1 MTIATERRPVPRA
14 FFASVRGKLTLFVTL
29 LVALA
34 TVSLT
39 LAGYSFVRE
48 MLRDELREEL
58 NLRGAGLREVMLSYI
73 AQQHERASLVAS
85 RTRLRQLLR
94 ARLDGEVESEA
105 FVSQTRRILLDARQS
120 TRDFLDI
127 RIAGLDGRIVTAT
140 DEASLGTDVSE
151 DPAYLE
157 GRAQATLGLPQPA
170 QNGHQAKLSAPA
182 RTNEGRELGV
192 VMVELDVRPMLGLL
206 EAIRSGHE
214 TARARLA
221 TRTGERIRYVF
232 PISPDS
238 PILEV
243 DAGDDMAMERALA
256 GDSGF
261 LDTHPFRGRDVVAAY
276 RPTGY
281 RDWALVTQVD
291 AAEAYAPV
299 ERLRRL
305 ALLASLV
312 VLLIAAYG
320 AFRIATGFTRP
331 LLSLSSSA
339 EAIEQ
344 GDLDVSAPVV
354 SRDEVG
360 DLSIAFNRMA
370 EGLKRHRD
378 HLEELVRERTDDLE
392 ARGEELEHSR
402 DQLEALV
409 HLLEHQ
415 ADVAQRD
422 LHRAEIIQRSLLP
435 HAPPPLPDFTVQ
447 TLYRPGRSVGGD
459 LYDVVGVGDRHVVLV
474 IADASGH
481 GVSAAM
487 LSVLFKHRLRVVD
500 EASGRPCRPA
510 AALRSLNTS
519 LRRDI
524 TAPGLFIT
532 AAYCLLDTETHELV
546 ISSAGHPPLLW
557 LRATGETRRIDA
569 TGPALGLYADAAFAE
584 HRCRLGQGDQM
595 LLYTDG
601 LLAPERE
608 HSSGPEQIAD
618 ALRSLEG
625 DREPLRKL
633 FGELAHGAAWE
644 DRDDA
649 TIVLLEA
656 RPGQSSFDEPAR
668 DESPERSPSSPLVL
682 TYAELDQATLIAAR
696 GRATWSHAETFFE
709 AAEGVIEEKRA
720 LILDLSGCEYLDS
733 TFLGTLF
740 QVASEA
746 EVASVPLRIQGV
758 LPSVR
763 NWLEELSMHSVLAR
777 VSEDA
782 VALPTDMQKLAEARS
797 DSTHERLRLL
807 RAHELLAR
815 LSDANREKFQ
825 EVVDTLRSEIGKTRP
840 GRTILASGTAIRSK
854 PSSA

>member
-1 MTIATERRPVPRA
+1 MPGRA
-14 FFASVRGKLTLFVTL
+14 PGTFSTS
-29 LVALA
+29 ALPDPTA
-34 TVSLT
+34 
-39 LAGYSFVRE
+39 A
-48 MLRDELREEL
+48 
-58 NLRGAGLREVMLSYI
+58 I
-73 AQQHERASLVAS
+73 
-85 RTRLRQLLR
+85 
-94 ARLDGEVESEA
+94 
-105 FVSQTRRILLDARQS
+105 I
-120 TRDFLDI
+120 
-127 RIAGLDGRIVTAT
+127 TAT
-140 DEASLGTDVSE
+140 DDASLGRDVSR
-151 DPAYLE
+151 DPAWLE
-157 GRAQATLGLPQPA
+157 GRSRATLGLPQPGET
-170 QNGHQAKLSAPA
+170 GHRAMLSAPA
-182 RTNEGRELGV
+182 RTNEGRDLGV

-214 TARARLA
+214 TASVRLG
-221 TRTGERIRYVF
+221 TRLGDGIRYIF
-232 PISPDS
+232 PIPGEP

-243 DAGDDMAMERALA
+243 EAAFDAAMARALA
-256 GDSGF
+256 GEAGF
-261 LDTHPFRGRDVVAAY
+261 LDTHPFRGRDVVAAF

-281 RDWALVTQVD
+281 ADWALVTQVD

-299 ERLRRL
+299 ERLRWL
-305 ALLASLV
+305 ALIASLF
-312 VLLIAAYG
+312 VLIIAAYG
-320 AFRIATGFTRP
+320 ALRVATGFTRP
-331 LLSLSSSA
+331 LLSLSQA
-339 EAIEQ
+339 VKAIEK
-344 GDLDVSAPVV
+344 GDLDVSAPVA

-360 DLSIAFNRMA
+360 DLSLAFNRMA

-378 HLEELVRERTDDLE
+378 HLEDLVRERTNDLE

-435 HAPPPLPDFTVQ
+435 HSPPPLPDFTVQ

-459 LYDVVGVGDRHVVLV
+459 LYDVVGIGNHHVVLV

-487 LSVLFKHRLRVVD
+487 LSVLFKHRLRVLD

-510 AALRSLNTS
+510 AALRALNTS

-532 AAYCLLDTETHELV
+532 AAYCLLDTRSRELV
-546 ISSAGHPPLLW
+546 VSSAGHPSLIW
-557 LRATGETRRIDA
+557 LRANGETRNIDA

-601 LLAPERE
+601 LLDPERE
-608 HSSGPEQIAD
+608 HPSATDRIAD
-618 ALRSLEG
+618 TLRSLQG
-625 DREPLRKL
+625 DRAPLRKL
-633 FGELAHGAAWE
+633 FGELAHGVSSE
-644 DRDDA
+644 ERDDA
-649 TIVLLEA
+649 TLVLLEA
-656 RPGQSSFDEPAR
+656 RPGESSFDEPAR
-668 DESPERSPSSPLVL
+668 DDSLTRSPASPLEL
-682 TYAELDQATLIAAR
+682 TYAEFDEATLIAAR

-709 AAEGVIEEKRA
+709 AAEAVLEERRS

-746 EVASVPLRIQGV
+746 EDESVPLRIQGV

-763 NWLEELSMHSVLAR
+763 KWLEELSMHSVLAR
-777 VSEDA
+777 VSEEA
-782 VALPTDMQKLAEARS
+782 VELPRVMQKLTEARS

-825 EVVDTLRSEIGKTRP
+825 EVVDTLRSEIGKTGPEHRSGREP
-840 GRTILASGTAIRSK
+840 GARSTG
-854 PSSA
+854 AG

>member
-1 MTIATERRPVPRA
+1 MTSATERGGGPRT
-14 FFASVRGKLTLFVTL
+14 FFRSLRGKLTCFVTL

-34 TVSLT
+34 ALASI
-39 LAGYSFVRE
+39 LAGYAYVRE

-58 NLRGAGLREVMLSYI
+58 SLRGAGLREVMLSYVG
-73 AQQHERASLVAS
+73 QQRERASLVAS

-94 ARLDGEVESEA
+94 AHLDGAVEPGA
-105 FVSQTRRILLDARQS
+105 FVTQTRRILLDARQS

-127 RIAGLDGRIVTAT
+127 RIADPEGRVVTAT
-140 DEASLGTDVSE
+140 DVASLGTDVSR
-151 DPAYLE
+151 DPAFRT
-157 GRAQATLGLPQPA
+157 GRSQATLGLPRPEGT
-170 QNGHQAKLSAPA
+170 GHRAMLSAPA
-182 RTNEGRELGV
+182 RTNEGRALGV
-192 VMVELDVRPMLGLL
+192 VLVELDVRPMLGLL

-214 TARARLA
+214 SARVRLA
-221 TRTGERIRYVF
+221 TRPGERIRYVF
-232 PISPDS
+232 PIPGE
-238 PILEV
+238 PPVLEV
-243 DAGDDMAMERALA
+243 DATADAAMARALA
-256 GDSGF
+256 GETGF

-276 RPTGY
+276 QPTGY

-291 AAEAYAPV
+291 AADAYAPV
-299 ERLRRL
+299 ERLRQV
-305 ALLASLV
+305 ALLASLL
-312 VLLIAAYG
+312 VLVIAGYG
-320 AFRIATGFTRP
+320 AFRIAAGFTRP
-331 LLSLSSSA
+331 ILALAQSA
-339 EAIEQ
+339 HAIEK
-344 GDLDVSAPVV
+344 GDLDVRAPAT

-360 DLSIAFNRMA
+360 DLSLAFNRMA
-370 EGLKRHRD
+370 ESLRRHRD
-378 HLEELVRERTDDLE
+378 HLEDLVRERTGDLE
-392 ARGEELEHSR
+392 TRGAQLEHSR

-435 HAPPPLPDFTVQ
+435 HSPPPLPDFTVQ

-510 AALRSLNTS
+510 EALRALNTS

-532 AAYCLLDTETHELV
+532 AAYCLLDTERRELV
-546 ISSAGHPPLLW
+546 VSSAGHPPLLW
-557 LRATGETRRIDA
+557 LRANGETRNIDA

-584 HRCRLGQGDQM
+584 HRCRLGRGDQM

-601 LLAPERE
+601 LLDSERE
-608 HSSGPEQIAD
+608 HPPGTDRIAD

-625 DREPLRKL
+625 QRMPLRKL
-633 FGELAHGAAWE
+633 FGELARGASSE

-656 RPGQSSFDEPAR
+656 RPGQSSFDEPAW
-668 DESPERSPSSPLVL
+668 DESVARAPAPPLEL
-682 TYAELDQATLIAAR
+682 SYAELDEATLIAAR

-709 AAEGVIEEKRA
+709 AAEAVIEENRS
-720 LILDLSGCEYLDS
+720 LIVDLSGCEYLDS

-746 EVASVPLRIQGV
+746 EAASVPLRIQGV

-763 NWLEELSMHSVLAR
+763 TWLEELSMHSVLAR
-777 VSEDA
+777 VSEEA
-782 VALPTDMQKLAEARS
+782 VEVPREMRKLSEARS
-797 DSTHERLRLL
+797 DRTHERLRLL

-825 EVVDTLRSEIGKTRP
+825 DVVETLRSEIGEAGAGARP
-840 GRTILASGTAIRSK
+840 ARERRARSSGAG
-854 PSSA
+854 

>member
-1 MTIATERRPVPRA
+1 MTTATDRHSVPRA
-14 FFASVRGKLTLFVTL
+14 FFASVRGKLTVFVTL
-29 LVALA
+29 LVALV

-39 LAGYSFVRE
+39 LAGYSYVRD

-58 NLRGAGLREVMLSYI
+58 GLRGAGLREVMLSYVS
-73 AQQHERASLVAS
+73 QQHERVSLVAS
-85 RTRLRQLLR
+85 RTRLRQLLS
-94 ARLDGEVESEA
+94 AHLDGKVEPEL

-140 DEASLGTDVSE
+140 DGASLGRDVSR

-157 GRAQATLGLPQPA
+157 GRAMATLGLPKPMET
-170 QNGHQAKLSAPA
+170 GHQAMLSAPA

-206 EAIRSGHE
+206 EAIRGGHE
-214 TARARLA
+214 TARVRLA
-221 TRTGERIRYVF
+221 TRLGERIRYIF
-232 PISPDS
+232 PIPADP

-243 DAGDDMAMERALA
+243 DAAADTAMAHALA
-256 GDSGF
+256 GETGF

-276 RPTGY
+276 RPTGH

-299 ERLRRL
+299 ERLYRL
-305 ALLASLV
+305 AWIASLL
-312 VLLIAAYG
+312 VLGIAAYG

-331 LLSLSSSA
+331 LRSLSRA
-339 EAIEQ
+339 AKAIEG
-344 GDLDVSAPVV
+344 GDLDVSARVI

-360 DLSIAFNRMA
+360 DLSLAFDHMA

-378 HLEELVRERTDDLE
+378 HLEDLVRERTNDLE

-435 HAPPPLPDFTVQ
+435 HSPPPLPDFTVQ
-447 TLYRPGRSVGGD
+447 TLYRPGHSVGGD

-510 AALRSLNTS
+510 EALRALNTS
-519 LRRDI
+519 LRGDI

-532 AAYCLLDTETHELV
+532 AAYCLLDTESRELV
-546 ISSAGHPPLLW
+546 VSSAGHPPLLW
-557 LRATGETRRIDA
+557 LRANGETRNIDA
-569 TGPALGLYADAAFAE
+569 TGPALGLYADAAFTE
-584 HRCRLGQGDQM
+584 HRCCLGRGDQM

-601 LLAPERE
+601 LLDPERE
-608 HSSGPEQIAD
+608 HPSGPEQIAD
-618 ALRSLEG
+618 ALRSLQG
-625 DREPLRKL
+625 DRAPLRKL
-633 FGELAHGAAWE
+633 FGELAHGVSWE

-656 RPGQSSFDEPAR
+656 RPGESSFDEPAR
-668 DESPERSPSSPLVL
+668 DESLTRSPASPLKL
-682 TYAELDQATLIAAR
+682 TYAELDEATLIAAR
-696 GRATWSHAETFFE
+696 GPATWSHAETFFE
-709 AAEGVIEEKRA
+709 AAEAVLEENRS
-720 LILDLSGCEYLDS
+720 LIVDLSGCEYLDS

-763 NWLEELSMHSVLAR
+763 AWLEELSMHSVLAL
-777 VSEDA
+777 VTEEA
-782 VALPTDMQKLAEARS
+782 VKLPRDMQKLTEARS
-797 DSTHERLRLL
+797 DRTHERLRLL

-825 EVVDTLRSEIGKTRP
+825 EVVDTLRSEIGKTGP
-840 GRTILASGTAIRSK
+840 GRRSDRKSRTKSSGAG
-854 PSSA
+854 

>member
-1 MTIATERRPVPRA
+1 
-14 FFASVRGKLTLFVTL
+14 
-29 LVALA
+29 
-34 TVSLT
+34 
-39 LAGYSFVRE
+39 
-48 MLRDELREEL
+48 
-58 NLRGAGLREVMLSYI
+58 MLSYV
-73 AQQHERASLVAS
+73 AQQHERVSLVAS

-94 ARLDGEVESEA
+94 AHLDGEVEPEP

-140 DEASLGTDVSE
+140 DDASLGTDVSR

-157 GRAQATLGLPQPA
+157 GRSRETLGLPQPA
-170 QNGHQAKLSAPA
+170 ETGHQAMLSAPA

-214 TARARLA
+214 TARVRLA
-221 TRTGERIRYVF
+221 TRLGERIRYIF
-232 PISPDS
+232 PIQAEP
-238 PILEV
+238 PILEAE
-243 DAGDDMAMERALA
+243 AGADMAMARALA
-256 GDSGF
+256 GESGF
-261 LDTHPFRGRDVVAAY
+261 LDTHPFRGREVVAAF
-276 RPTGY
+276 RPAGY

-299 ERLRRL
+299 ERLRQL
-305 ALLASLV
+305 ALLASFFVLV
-312 VLLIAAYG
+312 IAAYG

-331 LLSLSSSA
+331 LLSLSWA
-339 EAIEQ
+339 AKAIEE
-344 GDLDVSAPVV
+344 GDLDVSAPVA

-360 DLSIAFNRMA
+360 DLSLAFNRMA

-378 HLEELVRERTDDLE
+378 HLEELVHERTNDLE

-422 LHRAEIIQRSLLP
+422 LHRAEVIQRSLLP
-435 HAPPPLPDFTVQ
+435 HSPPPLPDFTVQ

-459 LYDVVGVGDRHVVLV
+459 LYDVVGVGDRHVVIV

-500 EASGRPCRPA
+500 EASGRPRRPA
-510 AALRSLNTS
+510 EALRTLNAS

-532 AAYCLLDTETHELV
+532 AAYCLLDTENRELV
-546 ISSAGHPPLLW
+546 VSSAGHPPLIW
-557 LRATGETRRIDA
+557 LQANGETRNIDA

-584 HRCRLGQGDQM
+584 HRCRLGQGDQI

-601 LLAPERE
+601 LLDPERA
-608 HSSGPEQIAD
+608 HVSGTKRIAD

-625 DREPLRKL
+625 DRAPLRKL
-633 FGELAHGAAWE
+633 FGELAHGVSWE

-656 RPGQSSFDEPAR
+656 RPGESSFDEPAR
-668 DESPERSPSSPLVL
+668 DESLERGSASPLEL
-682 TYAELDQATLIAAR
+682 TYAEFDDATLIAVR
-696 GRATWSHAETFFE
+696 GRATWSQAETFFE
-709 AAEGVIEEKRA
+709 ATEAVIEEKRS

-746 EVASVPLRIQGV
+746 EVELVPLRIQGV

-763 NWLEELSMHSVLAR
+763 AWLEELSMHSVLAR
-777 VSEDA
+777 VTEEE
-782 VALPTDMQKLAEARS
+782 VELPRNMQKLTEARS

-825 EVVDTLRSEIGKTRP
+825 EVVDTLRSEIGKTGL
-840 GRTILASGTAIRSK
+840 GRQSGREPRARS
-854 PSSA
+854 SGAG

>member
-1 MTIATERRPVPRA
+1 MTNATDRRPGPRT
-14 FFASVRGKLTLFVTL
+14 FFRSVRGKLTAFVTL

-34 TVSLT
+34 TIALS
-39 LAGYSFVRE
+39 LAGYSFVRD

-58 NLRGAGLREVMLSYI
+58 GLHGAGLREVILSYV
-73 AQQHERASLVAS
+73 AHQQERASLVAS

-94 ARLDGEVESEA
+94 AHLEGEVEAEPFLA
-105 FVSQTRRILLDARQS
+105 QTRRILLDAKQS
-120 TRDFLDI
+120 TRGFLDI
-127 RIAGLDGRIVTAT
+127 RIADLDGRVITAT
-140 DEASLGTDVSE
+140 DDASLGRDVSR
-151 DPAYLE
+151 DPTYRE
-157 GRAQATLGLPQPA
+157 GRTEATLGLPRSA
-170 QNGHQAKLSAPA
+170 GGEHRALLSAPA
-182 RTNEGRELGV
+182 RTNEGRALGV
-192 VMVELDVRPMLGLL
+192 VMVDLDVGPLLGVIG
-206 EAIRSGHE
+206 AIRSGHE
-214 TARARLA
+214 TARARLG
-221 TRTGERIRYVF
+221 TQWGERIRYIF
-232 PISPDS
+232 PIPAT
-238 PILEV
+238 PPVLEV
-243 DAGDDMAMERALA
+243 ETSADAAMGRALS
-256 GDSGF
+256 GESGF
-261 LDTHPFRGRDVVAAY
+261 LDTHPFRGREVVTAY
-276 RPTGY
+276 LPTGY
-281 RDWALVTQVD
+281 RDWALVAQVD

-299 ERLRRL
+299 ERLRRI
-305 ALLASLV
+305 ALLGALLV
-312 VLLIAAYG
+312 IAIAAFG
-320 AFRIATGFTRP
+320 ALRIATGFTRP
-331 LLSLSSSA
+331 ILSLSRA
-339 EAIEQ
+339 ARAIEK
-344 GDLDVSAPVV
+344 GDLEVRAPEV

-360 DLSIAFNRMA
+360 DLSLAFNRMA

-378 HLEELVRERTDDLE
+378 HLEDLVRERTNDLE

-435 HAPPPLPDFTVQ
+435 HSPPPLPDFTVQ

-500 EASGRPCRPA
+500 EATNRPCRPA
-510 AALRSLNTS
+510 EALRELNAS
-519 LRRDI
+519 LRSDI

-532 AAYCLLDTETHELV
+532 AAYCLLDTESRELV
-546 ISSAGHPPLLW
+546 VGSAGHPPLLW
-557 LRATGETRRIDA
+557 LRANGETRTIDA
-569 TGPALGLYADAAFAE
+569 TGPALGLYADAVFAE
-584 HRCRLGQGDQM
+584 HRCRLGQGDQV

-601 LLAPERE
+601 LLDAARE
-608 HSSGPEQIAD
+608 HPSGTQRVAD

-625 DREPLRKL
+625 EREPLRRL
-633 FGELAHGAAWE
+633 FGDLARGASWE

-656 RPGQSSFDEPAR
+656 RPGESSFDEPAR
-668 DESPERSPSSPLVL
+668 DESLERAPASPLEL
-682 TYAELDQATLIAAR
+682 TYAELDEATLIAAR

-709 AAEGVIEEKRA
+709 AAEAVIEEKRA
-720 LILDLSGCEYLDS
+720 LIMDLSGCEYLDS

-746 EVASVPLRIQGV
+746 EGASVPLRIQGV
-758 LPSVR
+758 LPAVR
-763 NWLEELSMHSVLAR
+763 TWLEELSMHSVLAR

-782 VALPTDMQKLAEARS
+782 VPLPRDMQRLAEARS
-797 DSTHERLRLL
+797 DRTHERLRLL

-825 EVVDTLRSEIGKTRP
+825 EVVDTLRSEIAEAGP
-840 GRTILASGTAIRSK
+840 GRQPEREPRVKSSGAG
-854 PSSA
+854 

>member
-1 MTIATERRPVPRA
+1 MTSTTARRSGPQA
-14 FFASVRGKLTLFVTL
+14 FFASVRGKLTAFVTL
-29 LVALA
+29 LLA
-34 TVSLT
+34 VVTISLT
-39 LAGYSFVRE
+39 FAGYSFVRD

-58 NLRGAGLREVMLSYI
+58 NLRGAGLREVMLSYV
-73 AQQHERASLVAS
+73 AQQHERVSLVAS

-94 ARLDGEVESEA
+94 AHLDDEVEPES
-105 FVSQTRRILLDARQS
+105 FLSQTRRILLDARQS

-127 RIAGLDGRIVTAT
+127 RIAGPDGRIVTAT
-140 DEASLGTDVSE
+140 DDASLGTDVSR
-151 DPAYLE
+151 DPTYLE
-157 GRAQATLGLPQPA
+157 GHFQATLGLPQPA
-170 QNGHQAKLSAPA
+170 ETGHRAMLSAPA

-214 TARARLA
+214 TARVRLA
-221 TRTGERIRYVF
+221 TRLGERIRYIF
-232 PISPDS
+232 PIPGEP

-243 DAGDDMAMERALA
+243 ETAADAAMARALA
-256 GDSGF
+256 GEAGF
-261 LDTHPFRGRDVVAAY
+261 LDTHPFRGREVVAAY
-276 RPTGY
+276 RPAGY

-299 ERLRRL
+299 ERLRQL
-305 ALLASLV
+305 ALLASLF
-312 VLLIAAYG
+312 VLVIAAYG
-320 AFRIATGFTRP
+320 AYRIATGFTRP
-331 LLSLSSSA
+331 LLSLSRA
-339 EAIEQ
+339 AKAIEE
-344 GDLDVSAPVV
+344 GDLEVSAPVA
-354 SRDEVG
+354 SHDEVG
-360 DLSIAFNRMA
+360 DLSLAFNRMA

-378 HLEELVRERTDDLE
+378 HLEDLVRERTNDLE
-392 ARGEELEHSR
+392 TRGEELEHSR

-435 HAPPPLPDFTVQ
+435 HSPPPLPDFTVQ

-487 LSVLFKHRLRVVD
+487 LSVLFKHRLRVAD

-510 AALRSLNTS
+510 EALRALNTS

-532 AAYCLLDTETHELV
+532 AAYCLLDTDSRELLV
-546 ISSAGHPPLLW
+546 SSAGHPPLLW
-557 LRATGETRRIDA
+557 LRANGETRTIDA

-584 HRCRLGQGDQM
+584 HRCRLGQGDQI

-601 LLAPERE
+601 LLDPERE
-608 HSSGPEQIAD
+608 HTFGAERIAD

-625 DREPLRKL
+625 DRAPLRKL
-633 FGELAHGAAWE
+633 FGELAHGVSWE

-656 RPGQSSFDEPAR
+656 RPGESSFDEPAR
-668 DESPERSPSSPLVL
+668 DESLERSPASPLEL
-682 TYAELDQATLIAAR
+682 TYAEFDDATLIAAR

-709 AAEGVIEEKRA
+709 ATEAVIEEKRS

-746 EVASVPLRIQGV
+746 EVESVPLRIQGV

-763 NWLEELSMHSVLAR
+763 ARLEELSMHSVLAR
-777 VSEDA
+777 VTEKA
-782 VALPTDMQKLAEARS
+782 VELPRNMQKLTEARS

-825 EVVDTLRSEIGKTRP
+825 EVVDTLRSEIGKTGL
-840 GRTILASGTAIRSK
+840 GRQSGREPRARS
-854 PSSA
+854 SGAG

>member
-1 MTIATERRPVPRA
+1 MTSTTERPSVPRA
-14 FFASVRGKLTLFVTL
+14 FFASVRGKLTAFVTL
-29 LVALA
+29 LLALV
-34 TVSLT
+34 TISLT
-39 LAGYSFVRE
+39 FAGYSFVRD

-58 NLRGAGLREVMLSYI
+58 NLRGAGLREVMLSYV
-73 AQQHERASLVAS
+73 AQQHERVSLVAS

-94 ARLDGEVESEA
+94 ARLDGEVESEL
-105 FVSQTRRILLDARQS
+105 FLSQTRRILLDARQS

-140 DEASLGTDVSE
+140 DDASLGTDVSR
-151 DPAYLE
+151 DLAYLE
-157 GRAQATLGLPQPA
+157 GRSRATLGLPQPA
-170 QNGHQAKLSAPA
+170 ETGHQAMLSAPA

-214 TARARLA
+214 TARVRLA
-221 TRTGERIRYVF
+221 TRLGERIRYIF
-232 PISPDS
+232 PLQAEP

-243 DAGDDMAMERALA
+243 EAAADVAMAHALA
-256 GDSGF
+256 GESGF

-276 RPTGY
+276 RPAGY

-299 ERLRRL
+299 ERLRQL
-305 ALLASLV
+305 ALLASFFVLV
-312 VLLIAAYG
+312 IAAYG

-331 LLSLSSSA
+331 LLSLSRA
-339 EAIEQ
+339 AKAIEE
-344 GDLDVSAPVV
+344 GDLDVSAPVA

-360 DLSIAFNRMA
+360 DLSLAFNRMA
-370 EGLKRHRD
+370 EGLRRHRD
-378 HLEELVRERTDDLE
+378 HLEDLVRERTDDLE

-435 HAPPPLPDFTVQ
+435 HSPPPLPDFTVQ

-459 LYDVVGVGDRHVVLV
+459 LYDVVGVGDRHVVIV

-510 AALRSLNTS
+510 EALRALNTS

-532 AAYCLLDTETHELV
+532 AAYCLLDTDSRELV
-546 ISSAGHPPLLW
+546 VSSAGHPPLIW
-557 LRATGETRRIDA
+557 LGTNGETRAIDA

-584 HRCRLGQGDQM
+584 HRCRLGQGDQI

-601 LLAPERE
+601 LLDPERE
-608 HSSGPEQIAD
+608 HPSGTERIAN

-625 DREPLRKL
+625 DRAPLRKL
-633 FGELAHGAAWE
+633 FGELAHGVSWE

-656 RPGQSSFDEPAR
+656 RPGESSFDEPAR
-668 DESPERSPSSPLVL
+668 DESPERSPASPLEL
-682 TYAELDQATLIAAR
+682 TYAEFDDATLIAVG

-709 AAEGVIEEKRA
+709 ATEAVIEEKRS
-720 LILDLSGCEYLDS
+720 LMLDLSGCEYLDS

-746 EVASVPLRIQGV
+746 EAESVPLRIQGV

-763 NWLEELSMHSVLAR
+763 ARLEELSMHSVLAR
-777 VSEDA
+777 VTEEA
-782 VALPTDMQKLAEARS
+782 VELPRNMQKLTEARS

-825 EVVDTLRSEIGKTRP
+825 EVVDTLRSEIGKTKLGPRP
-840 GRTILASGTAIRSK
+840 GREPRARSSGAG
-854 PSSA
+854 

>member
-1 MTIATERRPVPRA
+1 MTTATKRRAVPKA
-14 FFASVRGKLTLFVTL
+14 SFFSVRGKLTGFVTL

-39 LAGYSFVRE
+39 FAGYSFVRD

-58 NLRGAGLREVMLSYI
+58 RLHGAGLREIMLSYVS
-73 AQQHERASLVAS
+73 QQQERVSLVAS

-94 ARLDGEVESEA
+94 AHLDGEVEPEP
-105 FVSQTRRILLDARQS
+105 FVAQTRRILLDARQS
-120 TRDFLDI
+120 TRDFLAI
-127 RIAGLDGRIVTAT
+127 RIADLDGRVITAT
-140 DEASLGTDVSE
+140 DDASLGTDLSH
-151 DPAYLE
+151 DPAYRE
-157 GRAQATLGLPQPA
+157 GRSQATLGLPRA
-170 QNGHQAKLSAPA
+170 AGTGHQAMLSAPA
-182 RTNEGRELGV
+182 RTNEGRELGI
-192 VMVELDVRPMLGLL
+192 VMVELDVRPMLGLI

-214 TARARLA
+214 TARVRLA
-221 TRTGERIRYVF
+221 TRLGERIRYIF
-232 PISPDS
+232 PIPGD
-238 PILEV
+238 PPVIEV
-243 DAGDDMAMERALA
+243 EAAADAAMAHALA
-256 GDSGF
+256 GETGF

-276 RPTGY
+276 RPAGY
-281 RDWALVTQVD
+281 RDWALVAQVD

-299 ERLRRL
+299 ERLRQL
-305 ALLASLV
+305 ALLASLL
-312 VLLIAAYG
+312 VLVIAAYG

-331 LLSLSSSA
+331 ILSLSRA
-339 EAIEQ
+339 AKAIEK
-344 GDLDVSAPVV
+344 GNLDVSAPVT

-360 DLSIAFNRMA
+360 ELSLAFNRMA
-370 EGLKRHRD
+370 AALKRHRD
-378 HLEELVRERTDDLE
+378 HLEDLVHERTNDLE
-392 ARGEELEHSR
+392 ARGEELEQSR

-435 HAPPPLPDFTVQ
+435 HSPPPLPDFTVQ

-459 LYDVVGVGDRHVVLV
+459 LYDVVGIGERHVVLV

-500 EASGRPCRPA
+500 EATGRPCRPA
-510 AALRSLNTS
+510 EALRALNAS

-532 AAYCLLDTETHELV
+532 AAYCLLDTESRELV
-546 ISSAGHPPLLW
+546 VSSAGHPPLLW
-557 LRATGETRRIDA
+557 LRAKGETRSIDA

-584 HRCRLGQGDQM
+584 HRCRLGRGDQV

-601 LLAPERE
+601 LLDTERE
-608 HSSGPEQIAD
+608 HPPGTHRIAES
-618 ALRSLEG
+618 LRSLEG
-625 DREPLRKL
+625 ERAPLPKL
-633 FGELAHGAAWE
+633 FGELARDASWE

-656 RPGQSSFDEPAR
+656 RPGESSFDEPAW
-668 DESPERSPSSPLVL
+668 DESRARTPASPLEL
-682 TYAELDQATLIAAR
+682 TYAEFDEATLIAAR

-709 AAEGVIEEKRA
+709 AAEGVIEEQRA
-720 LILDLSGCEYLDS
+720 LIVDLSGCEYLDS

-740 QVASEA
+740 QITTEA
-746 EVASVPLRIQGV
+746 EAASVQLRIQGV

-763 NWLEELSMHSVLAR
+763 VWLEELSMHSVLAR

-782 VALPTDMQKLAEARS
+782 VALPHTMQRLAEARS
-797 DSTHERLRLL
+797 DATHERLRLL

-815 LSDANREKFQ
+815 LSDSNREKFQ
-825 EVVDTLRSEIGKTRP
+825 EVVDTLRSEIGKSGD
-840 GRTILASGTAIRSK
+840 GRNSPREPRAS
-854 PSSA
+854 SSGAG